1 MAAIAGTGGR
11 LGQFGADW
19 LMMILSLQPVEV
31 AAV

>member
-1 MAAIAGTGGR
+1 MAAIARTGGR

-19 LMMILSLQPVEV
+19 LMMILIIEPVEG